1 MSWIVSPKVSKLAKK
16 ILSPTMAGERED
28 KEVPAKKYSLFD
40 DFEDVTDG
48 NNGLP
53 QADRSVFD

>member
-16 ILSPTMAGERED
+16 VLSPTMGERED
-28 KEVPAKKYSLFD
+28 KEVPARKYSLFED
-40 DFEDVTDG
+40 LEDVTDG
-48 NNGLP
+48 NNGLL

>member
-16 ILSPTMAGERED
+16 VLSPTMVERED
-28 KEVPAKKYSLFD
+28 KEVPARKHSLFD
-40 DFEDVTDG
+40 DLDVTDG
-48 NNGLP
+48 NNGLL